1 MVSLS
6 TVTIRDLSYIQT
18 CKAIA
23 RFECLTTPPRNNS
36 NMTTR
41 SFEKEQK
48 AGSRYT
54 VERPKM
60 PKKLMLTCWMAG
72 DLSRE
77 MASMARFV
85 FFANSYF
92 KPILNC

>member
-48 AGSRYT
+48 AGSSIAGTLSNGR
-54 VERPKM
+54 KM

-92 KPILNC
+92 

>member
-54 VERPKM
+54 VERPKNAEETHAD
-60 PKKLMLTCWMAG
+60 MLDGWR
-72 DLSRE
+72 LSRE

-85 FFANSYF
+85 FFANS
-92 KPILNC
+92 

>member
-1 MVSLS
+1 MSDVSKVSLS

-23 RFECLTTPPRNNS
+23 RFECLTTSPRNNS

-48 AGSRYT
+48 AGTCSRYT
-54 VERPKM
+54 VERPKNAEETHAD
-60 PKKLMLTCWMAG
+60 MLDGW
-72 DLSRE
+72 RP
-77 MASMARFV
+77 V
-85 FFANSYF
+85 
-92 KPILNC
+92 P

>member
-23 RFECLTTPPRNNS
+23 RLECLTTPPRNNS

-54 VERPKM
+54 VDWPKNAEETHADMLDGWRPV
-60 PKKLMLTCWMAG
+60 P
-72 DLSRE
+72 
-77 MASMARFV
+77 
-85 FFANSYF
+85 
-92 KPILNC
+92 

>member
-54 VERPKM
+54 VERPKNAEETHAD
-60 PKKLMLTCWMAG
+60 MLAG
-72 DLSRE
+72 DLSRV
-77 MASMARFV
+77 S
-85 FFANSYF
+85 
-92 KPILNC
+92 IDLLNGVDGAICLLCK